1 MLVTGGSGFIGSHLV
16 AALAGSGRTV
26 RVLVRSEEAAAR
38 VRATAAAASAAA
50 ADVDL
55 VHGDLADADSLK
67 EAARGCGLVYH
78 LAGTYRGSPDEL
90 RAMHVDGTARLLE
103 AIEPDARLVMVSS
116 TSVYGWDQDWP
127 ADHATPPRPASAYG
141 EAKLAA
147 ESLVAARPG
156 GNVVIARS
164 TIVYG
169 PGDADGMLARTV
181 KLLSRHVRWFPGDG
195 LNRVHL
201 IHVDDLVA
209 ALLVLA
215 DRGDGVFV
223 LGGPQAAPIR
233 RILGLLADGAR
244 LPHPMFG
251 VPDAPVRGAA
261 RAVEGLWART
271 GRAGEAPLN
280 RHSLDVA
287 TRDRAYSWA
296 RAADELGWAPQVA
309 LEDGVPAVGAWL
321 AENVMAAKAAK
332 AKAAKPVRTVP
343 GFEAGHDPDAPAAG
357 GFDWRGYFVDP
368 DEGLGTVYERFALD
382 KVLEAAIATTGATS
396 VLHAPLFGMMGIPGL
411 DAVFLA
417 RRGMRV
423 GLLDVDGERLE
434 AVHQQWR
441 DLGLDP
447 EVHLVDGLDPASWPE
462 TLPVRY
468 DLAFSFAALW
478 WFEDP
483 WAVQAALARWADRG
497 VLTCVPNR
505 NVFMRMRARLWHKD
519 LFERLNE
526 GALDAKAATRAAA
539 ESGLVAVDTG
549 LFDIPPFPDTSVPL
563 AKLLRARK
571 GKEATDGDDQAWAW
585 SILPFL
591 TGDDP
596 GMEDRVARLS
606 RWERFLPGV
615 IQPALAHHRY
625 VLFRRPELEYD
636 SGAAAVGAATQIQ

>member
-1 MLVTGGSGFIGSHLV
+1 MFGI
-16 AALAGSGRTV
+16 
-26 RVLVRSEEAAAR
+26 
-38 VRATAAAASAAA
+38 
-50 ADVDL
+50 
-55 VHGDLADADSLK
+55 
-67 EAARGCGLVYH
+67 
-78 LAGTYRGSPDEL
+78 
-90 RAMHVDGTARLLE
+90 
-103 AIEPDARLVMVSS
+103 
-116 TSVYGWDQDWP
+116 
-127 ADHATPPRPASAYG
+127 
-141 EAKLAA
+141 
-147 ESLVAARPG
+147 PG
-156 GNVVIARS
+156 GA
-164 TIVYG
+164 
-169 PGDADGMLARTV
+169 
-181 KLLSRHVRWFPGDG
+181 
-195 LNRVHL
+195 
-201 IHVDDLVA
+201 
-209 ALLVLA
+209 
-215 DRGDGVFV
+215 
-223 LGGPQAAPIR
+223 
-233 RILGLLADGAR
+233 
-244 LPHPMFG
+244 
-251 VPDAPVRGAA
+251 VRGLA
-261 RAVEGLWART
+261 RAVEGLWHET
-271 GRAGEAPLN
+271 GRPGEAPLSA
-280 RHSLDVA
+280 HSVDVA

-296 RAADELGWAPQVA
+296 RAHDELGWTPAVA

-321 AENVMAAKAAK
+321 AAEVLQRPAKTVKAAKAA
-332 AKAAKPVRTVP
+332 RTVP
-343 GFEAGHDPDAPAAG
+343 GFEPGHDAGAPAAG

-382 KVLEAAIATTGATS
+382 KVLDAAIAATGSTS

-434 AVHQQWR
+434 AVHNQWR

-447 EVHLVDGLDPASWPE
+447 EVHLVDGLDPKGWPDE
-462 TLPVRY
+462 LPVRY

-483 WAVQAALARWADRG
+483 WAVQAALARWADNG

-526 GALDAKAATRAAA
+526 DALDAKAATRAAA
-539 ESGLVAVDTG
+539 ASGLKAVDTG

-571 GKEATDGDDQAWAW
+571 GKPAVVGGTDGEGEQAWAW

-596 GMEDRVARLS
+596 GMKDRVTRLS

-625 VLFRRPELEYD
+625 VLFTPEARVGSAARRSREEAPRVIE
-636 SGAAAVGAATQIQ
+636 G

>member
-1 MLVTGGSGFIGSHLV
+1 MSEPPAVLVTGGSGFIGSHLV
-16 AALAGSGRTV
+16 SALVAGGDRPV
-26 RVLVRSEEAAAR
+26 RVLVRSESAAAR
-38 VRATAAAASAAA
+38 VRAAAGPWPVEISF
-50 ADVDL
+50 DV
-55 VHGDLADADSLK
+55 ADA
-67 EAARGCGLVYH
+67 AGGCGLVYH
-78 LAGTYRGSPDEL
+78 LAGRYRGSAAEVQ
-90 RAMHVDGTARLLE
+90 AMHVDGTARLLE
-103 AIEPDARLVMVSS
+103 AVEPDARVVLLSS
-116 TSVYGWDQDWP
+116 TSVYGWEQSWP
-127 ADHATPPRPASAYG
+127 ADHASPPAPSSAYG
-141 EAKLAA
+141 RAKLAA
-147 ESLVAARPG
+147 EGLVAARVTG
-156 GNVVIARS
+156 TSVIARS

-169 PGDADGMLARTV
+169 PGDADGMLARV
-181 KLLSRHVRWFPGDG
+181 AKLLGRHVRLFPGDG

-209 ALLVLA
+209 ALVALG
-215 DRGDGVFV
+215 DRGDRVVV
-223 LGGPQAAPIR
+223 LGGPHAAPIR
-233 RILGLLADGAR
+233 RILGLLADGAGLSR
-244 LPHPMFG
+244 PVFG
-251 VPDAPVRGAA
+251 VPEGPVRGVAA
-261 RAVEGLWART
+261 AVEGLWDQT
-271 GRAGEAPLN
+271 GRSGEPPLN

-296 RAADELGWAPQVA
+296 RAAEVLGWTPQVE
-309 LEDGVPAVGAWL
+309 LEDGVPEVGKWL
-321 AENVMAAKAAK
+321 AENVLAKAATP
-332 AKAAKPVRTVP
+332 ATPKAATPRAARTVP
-343 GFEAGHDPDAPAAG
+343 GFEAGHDPDVPAAG

-382 KVLEAAIATTGATS
+382 KVLHEAIAATGSAS

-417 RRGMRV
+417 RRGLRV

-434 AVHQQWR
+434 AVHKQWR

-447 EVHLVDGLDPASWPE
+447 EVHLVDGLDPRGWPDE
-462 TLPVRY
+462 LPVRY

-483 WAVQAALARWADRG
+483 WAVQAALARWADKG

-505 NVFMRMRARLWHKD
+505 NVFMRLRARLWHKD

-526 GALDAKAATRAAA
+526 DALDAKAATRAAA
-539 ESGLVAVDTG
+539 ESGLEAIGTG

-571 GKEATDGDDQAWAW
+571 GKVAATDGAGDGEQQAWAW

-615 IQPALAHHRY
+615 IQPALAHHRF
-625 VLFRRPELEYD
+625 VLFTP
-636 SGAAAVGAATQIQ
+636 VGLATQTQ

>member
-1 MLVTGGSGFIGSHLV
+1 LHLV
-16 AALAGSGRTV
+16 AALAAAGDRPV
-26 RVLVRSEEAAAR
+26 RALVRSEAAADR
-38 VRATAAAASAAA
+38 VRAAGGPRVEVAF
-50 ADVDL
+50 
-55 VHGDLADADSLK
+55 DLAD
-67 EAARGCGLVYH
+67 AARGCGLVHH
-78 LAGTYRGSPDEL
+78 LAGTYRGSPEEL

-103 AIEPDARLVMVSS
+103 ALDPGARVVLLSS
-116 TSVYGWDQDWP
+116 TSVYGWDQAWP
-127 ADHATPPRPASAYG
+127 ADHDTPPAPSSAYG
-141 EAKLAA
+141 RAKLAA
-147 ESLVAARPG
+147 EDLVAAR
-156 GNVVIARS
+156 GNAAIARS

-169 PGDADGMLARTV
+169 PGDTDGMLARV
-181 KLLSRHVRWFPGDG
+181 AKLLARHVRWFPGDG

-201 IHVDDLVA
+201 IHVDDLVG
-209 ALLVLA
+209 ALVALGEG
-215 DRGDGVFV
+215 GDGVYV
-223 LGGPQAAPIR
+223 LGGPTAAPIR
-233 RILGLLADGAR
+233 RILGLLADGAG
-244 LPHPMFG
+244 LPRPVFG
-251 VPDAPVRGAA
+251 VPLGPVEGVAA
-261 RAVEGLWART
+261 AVEGLWLRS
-271 GRAGEAPLN
+271 GRSGEPPVN

-296 RAADELGWAPQVA
+296 RAADDLGWAPRVA
-309 LEDGVPAVGAWL
+309 LEDGVPVVGAWL
-321 AENVMAAKAAK
+321 AANVLGARPARPARPAKPP
-332 AKAAKPVRTVP
+332 KPVRTVP

-382 KVLEAAIATTGATS
+382 KVLASAIAATGATS

-411 DAVFLA
+411 DAVFRA

-423 GLLDVDGERLE
+423 GLLDVDGERLD
-434 AVHQQWR
+434 AVHRQWR

-447 EVHLVDGLDPASWPE
+447 EVHLVDGLDPRGWPDE
-462 TLPVRY
+462 LPVRY

-483 WAVQAALARWADRG
+483 WVVQAALARWADKG

-519 LFERLNE
+519 LFDRLNE
-526 GALDAKAATRAAA
+526 DALDARAATRAAA
-539 ESGLVAVDTG
+539 DSGLEAVDTG

-571 GKEATDGDDQAWAW
+571 GKETASGDGEQAWAW

-596 GMEDRVARLS
+596 GMEDRVARLA
-606 RWERFLPGV
+606 RWERFLPDL

-625 VLFRRPELEYD
+625 VLFRP
-636 SGAAAVGAATQIQ
+636 VGAATHTQ

>member
-1 MLVTGGSGFIGSHLV
+1 M
-16 AALAGSGRTV
+16 AAAGDRPL
-26 RVLVRSEEAAAR
+26 RVLVRSE
-38 VRATAAAASAAA
+38 AAAAKVRAVAPGVEIVF
-50 ADVDL
+50 DVAE
-55 VHGDLADADSLK
+55 G
-67 EAARGCGLVYH
+67 ARGCGLVYH
-78 LAGTYRGSPDEL
+78 LAGTYRGSPEEL
-90 RAMHVDGTARLLE
+90 HAMHVGGTAALLA
-103 AIEPDARLVMVSS
+103 AIEPDARLVFLSS
-116 TSVYGWDQDWP
+116 TSVYGWDQAWP
-127 ADHATPPRPASAYG
+127 ADHATPPAPSSAYG
-141 EAKLAA
+141 RAKLAA
-147 ESLVAARPG
+147 EELVAARVG
-156 GNVVIARS
+156 GTSAIARS

-169 PGDADGMLARTV
+169 PGDADGMLARV
-181 KLLSRHVRWFPGDG
+181 ARLLSRHVRWFPGDG

-209 ALLVLA
+209 ALVALGEH
-215 DRGDGVFV
+215 GDGVFV
-223 LGGPQAAPIR
+223 LGGPTASPIR
-233 RILGLLADGAR
+233 RILGLLADGAG
-244 LPHPMFG
+244 LPHPKFG
-251 VPDAPVRGAA
+251 VPAEAVRGAA
-261 RAVEGLWART
+261 RAVEGLWSRT
-271 GRAGEAPLN
+271 GRSGEAPLN
-280 RHSLDVA
+280 QHSLDVA
-287 TRDRAYSWA
+287 TRDRAYSSA
-296 RAADELGWAPQVA
+296 RATDVLGWTPLVA

-321 AENVMAAKAAK
+321 AANVLPIVNPIKPAKAP
-332 AKAAKPVRTVP
+332 KPVRTVP

-382 KVLEAAIATTGATS
+382 KVLESAIAATGATS

-417 RRGMRV
+417 QRGMRV

-434 AVHQQWR
+434 AVHNQW
-441 DLGLDP
+441 LGLGLEP
-447 EVHLVDGLDPASWPE
+447 EVHLVDGLDPAGWPD
-462 TLPVRY
+462 TLPLRY

-483 WAVQAALARWADRG
+483 WAVQAALARWADKG

-526 GALDAKAATRAAA
+526 DALDAKAATRAAA
-539 ESGLVAVDTG
+539 ESGLKAVDTG

-571 GKEATDGDDQAWAW
+571 GKQVAEGEDDQAWAW

-625 VLFRRPELEYD
+625 VLFTPEAE
-636 SGAAAVGAATQIQ
+636 AAGDAVGAATHTQ

>member
-1 MLVTGGSGFIGSHLV
+1 VRALS
-16 AALAGSGRTV
+16 AADRPV

-38 VRATAAAASAAA
+38 VLAVSAREGG
-50 ADVDL
+50 VDFAF
-55 VHGDLADADSLK
+55 GDLSDARSLR

-78 LAGTYRGSPDEL
+78 LAGTYRGSPEEL
-90 RAMHVDGTARLLE
+90 QAMHVDGTARLLE
-103 AIEPDARLVMVSS
+103 ALEPDARLVLLSS
-116 TSVYGWDQDWP
+116 TSVYGWDQVWP
-127 ADHATPPRPASAYG
+127 ADHETPPQPSSAYG
-141 EAKLAA
+141 RAKLAA
-147 ESLVAARPG
+147 EDLVRARPTG
-156 GNVVIARS
+156 ETVIARS

-169 PGDADGMLARTV
+169 PGDADGMLARV
-181 KLLSRHVRWFPGDG
+181 ARLLSRRVRWFPGNG
-195 LNRVHL
+195 QNRVHL
-201 IHVDDLVA
+201 VHIDDLVA
-209 ALLVLA
+209 ALLLLG

-223 LGGPQAAPIR
+223 LGGPEAAPIR
-233 RILGLLADGAR
+233 RILELLADGAG
-244 LPHPMFG
+244 LPRPLFG
-251 VPDAPVRGAA
+251 VPSGPVRGVA
-261 RAVEGLWART
+261 RAVEEVWT
-271 GRAGEAPLN
+271 RAGRSGEPPLN

-287 TRDRAYSWA
+287 TRDRAYSTA
-296 RAADELGWAPQVA
+296 RAEAELGWKPQVA
-309 LEDGVPAVGAWL
+309 LEIGVPAVGAWL
-321 AENVMAAKAAK
+321 ADVVLRKGKGEVPKAAK
-332 AKAAKPVRTVP
+332 EKVARTVP

-382 KVLEAAIATTGATS
+382 KVLESAIAATGATS

-417 RRGMRV
+417 RRGIRV

-434 AVHQQWR
+434 AVHKQWR

-447 EVHLVDGLDPASWPE
+447 EVHLVDGLDPAGWPD
-462 TLPVRY
+462 TLPLRY

-483 WAVQAALARWADRG
+483 WAVQAALARWADKG

-519 LFERLNE
+519 LFDRLNE
-526 GALDAKAATRAAA
+526 NALDAKAATRAAA
-539 ESGLVAVDTG
+539 ESGLRAVDTG

-571 GKEATDGDDQAWAW
+571 GKAAPEGEEEQAWAW

-625 VLFRRPELEYD
+625 VLFTPEAPPD
-636 SGAAAVGAATQIQ
+636 SAVAAGAATHTQ